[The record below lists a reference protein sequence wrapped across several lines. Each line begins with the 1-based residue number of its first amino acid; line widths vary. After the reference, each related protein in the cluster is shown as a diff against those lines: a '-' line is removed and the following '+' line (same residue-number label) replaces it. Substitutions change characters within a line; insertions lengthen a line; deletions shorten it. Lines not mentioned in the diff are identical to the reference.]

1 MSTVL
6 PYNVHDYGRRCE
18 KRGNNTTNRP
28 HHREI
33 CMLEYTL
40 GPAAKNTDLS
50 WSDAGDWTL
59 SPHREKLTQLMV
71 DLEGMM
77 YSGTAGS
84 FVAERA
90 EALYASLKRE
100 LGD

>member
-1 MSTVL
+1 MSTVV
-6 PYNVHDYGRRCE
+6 PYNTHDYGRRCE
-18 KRGNNTTNRP
+18 KRGNNTFKRP

-40 GPAAKNTDLS
+40 GPAAKNADLS
-50 WSDAGDWTL
+50 WSDSGDWGL

-84 FVAERA
+84 FVTERA

-100 LGD
+100 LGE

>member
-1 MSTVL
+1 
-6 PYNVHDYGRRCE
+6 
-18 KRGNNTTNRP
+18 
-28 HHREI
+28 
-33 CMLEYTL
+33 MLEYTL
-40 GPAAKNTDLS
+40 GPAAKNADLS
-50 WSDAGDWTL
+50 WSEAGDWAL

-77 YSGTAGS
+77 YSGEAGS
-84 FVAERA
+84 FITERA